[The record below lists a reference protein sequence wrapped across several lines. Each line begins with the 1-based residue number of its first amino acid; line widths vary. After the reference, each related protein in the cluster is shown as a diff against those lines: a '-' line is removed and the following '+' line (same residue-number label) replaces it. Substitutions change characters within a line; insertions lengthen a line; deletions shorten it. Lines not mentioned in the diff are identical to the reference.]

1 MQDKLCFKLMLT
13 LGKVNLQR
21 RLCRIFGSQIIIIII
36 IIMIIYIYIS
46 IWEKNPNFSTNLTCI
61 K

>member
-21 RLCRIFGSQIIIIII
+21 RLCRIFGSQIIIII
-36 IIMIIYIYIS
+36 MIIYIYIS

>member
-21 RLCRIFGSQIIIIII
+21 RLCRIFASQIIIIII

-46 IWEKNPNFSTNLTCI
+46 IWEKKS
-61 K
+61 

>member
-36 IIMIIYIYIS
+36 IIMIIYIYIY
-46 IWEKNPNFSTNLTCI
+46 IYKYMGKKILIFQRI
-61 K
+61 